1 MIKAGIFGASGYTGI
16 ELLKILRRH
25 PQVEVV
31 FGTSE
36 SSAGKTLSEV
46 IEDSLRESL
55 ARRKA
60 TAPRRR
66 INLPTFKGTG
76 LMPGVDLNNN
86 AALLDLMEEGVDVN
100 SRR

>member
-1 MIKAGIFGASGYTGI
+1 MRTTISLDDHLLREAKIIAAS
-16 ELLKILRRH
+16 
-25 PQVEVV
+25 
-31 FGTSE
+31 S
-36 SSAGKTLSEV
+36 GKTLSEV

>member
-1 MIKAGIFGASGYTGI
+1 MRTTISLDDHLLREAKIIAAS
-16 ELLKILRRH
+16 
-25 PQVEVV
+25 
-31 FGTSE
+31 S
-36 SSAGKTLSEV
+36 GKTLSEV

-60 TAPRRR
+60 NAPRRR

-76 LMPGVDLNNN
+76 LMPGVDLNNS
-86 AALLDLMEEGVDVN
+86 AALLDLMEEDLDVN